1 MTGKT
6 KQANCQ
12 NSAADIDGLS
22 HIDMS
27 STSTPIQTDALVI
40 GAGPVGLF
48 QVFQLGLQDI
58 HAHVIDV
65 LPYVGGQ
72 CMALYA
78 DKPIYDIPGLPRCT
92 GHELIERLQQQAS
105 PFKPVFHLHQL
116 IQTVQAQNDQRWL
129 VGSSDGTVF
138 LAKTVFIAA
147 GVGAFTPRKLALPEL
162 DAFEGK
168 QVFYNAPAHEELQGK
183 QLVVVGGDDDA
194 LQTALTGLEHGA
206 AMVTLVHRRAN
217 LDASA
222 EWQAAFN
229 TARLSGKLQLEVA
242 QMQGL
247 EIKNS
252 QLYGLKLATPQGAE
266 VKLACDMLVIKLGLS
281 PQLGPL
287 ADWGLDMARK
297 QLSVNTEDFS
307 TSAPGIFA
315 VGDINTYPGKRKLI
329 VSGFHEATLAAYGA
343 AAYLRPGQKIPLEYT
358 TASPRLHRL
367 LGV

>member
-1 MTGKT
+1 
-6 KQANCQ
+6 
-12 NSAADIDGLS
+12 
-22 HIDMS
+22 MS
-27 STSTPIQTDALVI
+27 STSPPIETEALVI

-48 QVFQLGLQDI
+48 QVFELGLQEI
-58 HAHVIDV
+58 QAHVVDV

-78 DKPIYDIPGLPRCT
+78 DKTIYDIPGLPHST
-92 GHELIERLQQQAS
+92 GRELIERLQQQAS
-105 PFKPVFHLHQL
+105 PFKPVFHLNQL
-116 IQTVQAQNDQRWL
+116 IHSVQQQADKRWL
-129 VGSSDGTVF
+129 IDTSSDASF

-168 QVFYNAPAHEELQGK
+168 QVFYTSSGMSDLRGK
-183 QLVVVGGDDDA
+183 HLVVTGGDDLA
-194 LQTALTGLEHGA
+194 LQTALDALA
-206 AMVTLVHRRAN
+206 LAPASVTLVHRRST
-217 LDASA
+217 LDAEEVLLKTFHAAVAA
-222 EWQAAFN
+222 ENIHFI
-229 TARLSGKLQLEVA
+229 TAQISHTQSSTHELTGLQL
-242 QMQGL
+242 
-247 EIKNS
+247 
-252 QLYGLKLATPQGAE
+252 QLIDGSTRLVT
-266 VKLACDMLVIKLGLS
+266 CDLLLIHLGIS

-329 VSGFHEATLAAYGA
+329 VSGFHEATLAAFGA
-343 AAYLRPGQKIPLEYT
+343 AAFLRPGQKIPLEYT

>member
-1 MTGKT
+1 
-6 KQANCQ
+6 
-12 NSAADIDGLS
+12 
-22 HIDMS
+22 MS
-27 STSTPIQTDALVI
+27 SSSSPIETEALVI

-48 QVFQLGLQDI
+48 QIFQLGLQEI
-58 HAHVIDV
+58 QAHVVDV

-78 DKPIYDIPGLPRCT
+78 DKPIYDIPGLPHCT
-92 GHELIERLQQQAS
+92 GRELIERLQQQAS
-105 PFKPVFHLHQL
+105 PFKPVFHLNQL
-116 IQTVQAQNDQRWL
+116 IHSVQQKADKRWL
-129 VGSSDGTVF
+129 VGTSDGTAF
-138 LAKTVFIAA
+138 LANTVFIAA

-168 QVFYNAPAHEELQGK
+168 QVFYTVSGMSELRGRH
-183 QLVVVGGDDDA
+183 VVVIGGEEEA
-194 LQTALTGLEHGA
+194 LQSALEAVRLQA
-206 AMVTLVHRRAN
+206 RSVTLVHRRST
-217 LDASA
+217 LDAS
-222 EWQAAFN
+222 ESLLKQFHSCVSEQKIQFI
-229 TARLSGKLQLEVA
+229 TAQITHALTSEHQLTGLQL
-242 QMQGL
+242 
-247 EIKNS
+247 
-252 QLYGLKLATPQGAE
+252 QLIDGNTRQIP
-266 VKLACDMLVIKLGLS
+266 CDQILIQLGIS

-297 QLSVNTEDFS
+297 QLNVNTEDFS

-315 VGDINTYPGKRKLI
+315 IGDINTYPGKRKLI

>member
-1 MTGKT
+1 
-6 KQANCQ
+6 
-12 NSAADIDGLS
+12 
-22 HIDMS
+22 MS
-27 STSTPIQTDALVI
+27 STSPPIETEALVI

-48 QVFQLGLQDI
+48 QVFELGLQEI
-58 HAHVIDV
+58 QAHVVDV

-72 CMALYA
+72 CKALYA
-78 DKPIYDIPGLPRCT
+78 DKPIYDIPGLPHST
-92 GHELIERLQQQAS
+92 GRELIERLQQQAS
-105 PFKPVFHLHQL
+105 PFKPVFHLNQL
-116 IQTVQAQNDQRWL
+116 IHSLQQQADKRWL
-129 VGSSDGTVF
+129 VGTSSDATF

-168 QVFYNAPAHEELQGK
+168 QVFYTSNGMSDLRGK
-183 QLVVVGGDDDA
+183 HLVVTGGDDLA
-194 LQTALTGLEHGA
+194 LQTALDALA
-206 AMVTLVHRRAN
+206 LAPKSVTLVHRRST
-217 LDASA
+217 LDGS
-222 EWQAAFN
+222 QALLKQFHSCVSEQKIQFI
-229 TARLSGKLQLEVA
+229 TAQITHTESSNHELTGLQL
-242 QMQGL
+242 
-247 EIKNS
+247 
-252 QLYGLKLATPQGAE
+252 QLIDGSTRQ
-266 VKLACDMLVIKLGLS
+266 VNCDLLLIQLGLS

-329 VSGFHEATLAAYGA
+329 VSGFHEATLAAFGA
-343 AAYLRPGQKIPLEYT
+343 AAYSRPGQKIPLEYT

>member
-1 MTGKT
+1 
-6 KQANCQ
+6 
-12 NSAADIDGLS
+12 
-22 HIDMS
+22 MS
-27 STSTPIQTDALVI
+27 STPSPIETDALVI

-48 QVFQLGLQDI
+48 QVFELGLQEI
-58 HAHVIDV
+58 HAHMVDT

-78 DKPIYDIPGLPRCT
+78 DKPIYDIPGLPHCT
-92 GHELIERLQQQAS
+92 GRELITRLEQQVT
-105 PFKPVFHLHQL
+105 PFKPVFHLRQL
-116 IQTVQAQNDQRWL
+116 VKSLQQQADKRWL
-129 VGSSDGTVF
+129 VGTTDGTAF

-162 DAFEGK
+162 DVFEGK
-168 QVFYNAPAHEELQGK
+168 QVFYTPRELPDMQGK
-183 QLVVVGGDDDA
+183 HVVVVGGNDEA
-194 LQTALTGLEHGA
+194 LQSSLNAVSLQA
-206 AMVTLVHRRAN
+206 SSVTLVHRRST
-217 LDASA
+217 LDA
-222 EWQAAFN
+222 EEVLLKAFHEAVAVEQIQFI
-229 TARLSGKLQLEVA
+229 TAQITHALTTEHQLTGLQL
-242 QMQGL
+242 QG
-247 EIKNS
+247 IDGNIR
-252 QLYGLKLATPQGAE
+252 QIP
-266 VKLACDMLVIKLGLS
+266 CDHILVQLGLS

-297 QLSVNTEDFS
+297 QLNVNTEDFS
-307 TSAPGIFA
+307 TSASGIFA

>member
-1 MTGKT
+1 
-6 KQANCQ
+6 
-12 NSAADIDGLS
+12 
-22 HIDMS
+22 MS
-27 STSTPIQTDALVI
+27 STPSPIETDALVI

-48 QVFQLGLQDI
+48 QVFELGLQEI
-58 HAHVIDV
+58 HAHMVDI

-78 DKPIYDIPGLPRCT
+78 DKPIYDIPGLPHCT
-92 GHELIERLQQQAS
+92 GRELITRLEQQAS
-105 PFKPVFHLHQL
+105 PFKPVFHLRQL
-116 IQTVQAQNDQRWL
+116 VKSLQQQADKRWL
-129 VGSSDGTVF
+129 VGTTDGTAF

-162 DAFEGK
+162 DVFEGK
-168 QVFYNAPAHEELQGK
+168 QVFYTPRELPDMQGK
-183 QLVVVGGDDDA
+183 HVVVVGGNDEA
-194 LQTALTGLEHGA
+194 LQSSLNAVSLQA
-206 AMVTLVHRRAN
+206 SSVKLVHRRST
-217 LDASA
+217 LDA
-222 EWQAAFN
+222 EEVLLKAFHEAVAVEQIQFI
-229 TARLSGKLQLEVA
+229 TAQITHALTTEHQLTGLQL
-242 QMQGL
+242 QG
-247 EIKNS
+247 IDGNIR
-252 QLYGLKLATPQGAE
+252 QIP
-266 VKLACDMLVIKLGLS
+266 CDHILVQLGLS

-297 QLSVNTEDFS
+297 QLNVNTEDFS
-307 TSAPGIFA
+307 TSASGIFA

>member
-1 MTGKT
+1 
-6 KQANCQ
+6 
-12 NSAADIDGLS
+12 
-22 HIDMS
+22 MS
-27 STSTPIQTDALVI
+27 STSPPIETEALVI

-48 QVFQLGLQDI
+48 QVFELGLQEI
-58 HAHVIDV
+58 QAHLVDV

-78 DKPIYDIPGLPRCT
+78 DKPIYDIPGLPHCT
-92 GHELIERLQQQAS
+92 GRELIERLQQQAA

-116 IQTVQAQNDQRWL
+116 IQSVEAQEDGRWL
-129 VGSSDGTVF
+129 VGTSGGASF

-162 DAFEGK
+162 DPFEGK
-168 QVFYNAPAHEELQGK
+168 QVFYTSSGLPDLQAK
-183 QLVVVGGDDDA
+183 NVVMVGGDDEA
-194 LQTALTGLEHGA
+194 LQAALEAVSLQA
-206 AMVTLVHRRAN
+206 RSVTLVHRRST
-217 LDASA
+217 LDAG
-222 EWQAAFN
+222 EVLLKAFHEAV
-229 TARLSGKLQLEVA
+229 TAKKIQFITAQISHTQSSNHELTGLQL
-242 QMQGL
+242 
-247 EIKNS
+247 
-252 QLYGLKLATPQGAE
+252 QLIDGSTLQVT
-266 VKLACDMLVIKLGLS
+266 CDLLLIQLGIS

-297 QLSVNTEDFS
+297 QLNVNTEDFS

-329 VSGFHEATLAAYGA
+329 VSGFHEATLAAFGA
-343 AAYLRPGQKIPLEYT
+343 AAFLRPGQKIPLEYT

>member
-1 MTGKT
+1 
-6 KQANCQ
+6 
-12 NSAADIDGLS
+12 
-22 HIDMS
+22 MS
-27 STSTPIQTDALVI
+27 STPSPIETDALVI

-48 QVFQLGLQDI
+48 QVFELGLQEI
-58 HAHVIDV
+58 HAHMVDT

-78 DKPIYDIPGLPRCT
+78 DKPIYDIPGLPHCT
-92 GHELIERLQQQAS
+92 GRELITRLEQQAS
-105 PFKPVFHLHQL
+105 PFKPVFHLRQL
-116 IQTVQAQNDQRWL
+116 VKSLQQQADKRWL
-129 VGSSDGTVF
+129 VGTTDGTAF

-162 DAFEGK
+162 DVFEGK
-168 QVFYNAPAHEELQGK
+168 QVFYTPRELPDMQGK
-183 QLVVVGGDDDA
+183 HVVVVGGNDEA
-194 LQTALTGLEHGA
+194 LQSSLNAVSLQA
-206 AMVTLVHRRAN
+206 SSVTLVHRRST
-217 LDASA
+217 LDA
-222 EWQAAFN
+222 EEVLLKAFHEAVAVEQIQFI
-229 TARLSGKLQLEVA
+229 TAQITHALTTEHQLTGLQL
-242 QMQGL
+242 QG
-247 EIKNS
+247 IDGNIR
-252 QLYGLKLATPQGAE
+252 QIP
-266 VKLACDMLVIKLGLS
+266 CDHILVQLGLS

-297 QLSVNTEDFS
+297 QLNVNTEDFS
-307 TSAPGIFA
+307 TSASGIFA

>member
-1 MTGKT
+1 
-6 KQANCQ
+6 
-12 NSAADIDGLS
+12 
-22 HIDMS
+22 
-27 STSTPIQTDALVI
+27 
-40 GAGPVGLF
+40 LF

-78 DKPIYDIPGLPRCT
+78 DKPIYDVPGLPRCT
-92 GHELIERLQQQAS
+92 GRELIERLQQQAS
-105 PFKPVFHLHQL
+105 PFKPVFHLNQL
-116 IQTVQAQNDQRWL
+116 IHSVQQQADKRWL
-129 VGSSDGTVF
+129 VGSSDGTVY
-138 LAKTVFIAA
+138 LAQTIFIAA

-168 QVFYNAPAHEELQGK
+168 QVFYNFEEMPDLQDK
-183 QLVVVGGDDDA
+183 DVVVVGGEDEA
-194 LQTALTGLEHGA
+194 LQSALEAVRLQA
-206 AMVTLVHRRAN
+206 RSVTLVHRRST
-217 LDASA
+217 LDASEA
-222 EWQAAFN
+222 LLKQFHSCVSEQKIQFI
-229 TARLSGKLQLEVA
+229 TAQISHALTSEHQLTGLQIQLID
-242 QMQGL
+242 G
-247 EIKNS
+247 NS
-252 QLYGLKLATPQGAE
+252 RQIPCEQILVQLGP
-266 VKLACDMLVIKLGLS
+266 S

-287 ADWGLDMARK
+287 ADWGLDMSRK

-307 TSAPGIFA
+307 TNAPGIFA

-358 TASPRLHRL
+358 TASPRLHKL

>member
-1 MTGKT
+1 
-6 KQANCQ
+6 
-12 NSAADIDGLS
+12 
-22 HIDMS
+22 MS
-27 STSTPIQTDALVI
+27 STPSPIETDALVI

-48 QVFQLGLQDI
+48 QVFELGLQEI
-58 HAHVIDV
+58 HAHMVDI

-78 DKPIYDIPGLPRCT
+78 DKPIYDIPGLPHCT
-92 GHELIERLQQQAS
+92 GRELITRLEQQAS
-105 PFKPVFHLHQL
+105 PFKPVFHLKQL
-116 IQTVQAQNDQRWL
+116 IKSMQQRADKRWL
-129 VGSSDGTVF
+129 VGTTDGTAF

-162 DAFEGK
+162 DVFEGK
-168 QVFYNAPAHEELQGK
+168 QVFYTPRELPDMQGK
-183 QLVVVGGDDDA
+183 HVVVVGGNDEA
-194 LQTALTGLEHGA
+194 LQSSLNAVSLQA
-206 AMVTLVHRRAN
+206 SSVTLVHRRST
-217 LDASA
+217 LDA
-222 EWQAAFN
+222 EEVLLKAFHEAVAVEQIQFI
-229 TARLSGKLQLEVA
+229 TAQITHALTTEHQLTGLQL
-242 QMQGL
+242 QG
-247 EIKNS
+247 IDGNIR
-252 QLYGLKLATPQGAE
+252 QIP
-266 VKLACDMLVIKLGLS
+266 CDHILVQLGLS

-297 QLSVNTEDFS
+297 QLNVNTEDFS
-307 TSAPGIFA
+307 TSASGIFA

>member
-1 MTGKT
+1 
-6 KQANCQ
+6 
-12 NSAADIDGLS
+12 
-22 HIDMS
+22 MS
-27 STSTPIQTDALVI
+27 STPSPIETDALVI

-48 QVFQLGLQDI
+48 QVFELGLQEI
-58 HAHVIDV
+58 HAHMVDT

-78 DKPIYDIPGLPRCT
+78 DKPIYDIPGLPHCT
-92 GHELIERLQQQAS
+92 GRELITRLEQQAS
-105 PFKPVFHLHQL
+105 PFKPVFHLKQL
-116 IQTVQAQNDQRWL
+116 IKSMQQRADKRWL
-129 VGSSDGTVF
+129 VGTTDGTAF

-162 DAFEGK
+162 DVFEGK
-168 QVFYNAPAHEELQGK
+168 QVFYTPRELPDMQGK
-183 QLVVVGGDDDA
+183 HVVVVGGNDEA
-194 LQTALTGLEHGA
+194 LQSSLNAVSLQA
-206 AMVTLVHRRAN
+206 SSVTLVHRRST
-217 LDASA
+217 LDA
-222 EWQAAFN
+222 EEVLLKAFHEAVAVEQIQFI
-229 TARLSGKLQLEVA
+229 TAQITHALTTEHQVTGLQL
-242 QMQGL
+242 QG
-247 EIKNS
+247 IDGNIR
-252 QLYGLKLATPQGAE
+252 QIP
-266 VKLACDMLVIKLGLS
+266 CDHILVQLGLS

-297 QLSVNTEDFS
+297 QLNVNTEDFS
-307 TSAPGIFA
+307 TSASGIFA

>member
-1 MTGKT
+1 
-6 KQANCQ
+6 
-12 NSAADIDGLS
+12 
-22 HIDMS
+22 MS
-27 STSTPIQTDALVI
+27 STPSPIETDALVI

-48 QVFQLGLQDI
+48 QVFELGLQEI
-58 HAHVIDV
+58 HAHMVDI

-78 DKPIYDIPGLPRCT
+78 DKPIYDIPGLPHCT
-92 GHELIERLQQQAS
+92 GRELITRLEQQAS
-105 PFKPVFHLHQL
+105 PFKPVFHLKQL
-116 IQTVQAQNDQRWL
+116 IKSMQQRADKRWL
-129 VGSSDGTVF
+129 VGTTDGTAF

-162 DAFEGK
+162 DVFEGK
-168 QVFYNAPAHEELQGK
+168 QVFYTPRELPDMQGK
-183 QLVVVGGDDDA
+183 HVVVVGGNDEA
-194 LQTALTGLEHGA
+194 LQSSLNAVSLQA
-206 AMVTLVHRRAN
+206 RSVTLVHRRST
-217 LDASA
+217 LDA
-222 EWQAAFN
+222 EEVLLKAFHEAVAVEQIQFI
-229 TARLSGKLQLEVA
+229 TAQITHALTTEHQVTGLQL
-242 QMQGL
+242 QG
-247 EIKNS
+247 IDGNIR
-252 QLYGLKLATPQGAE
+252 QIP
-266 VKLACDMLVIKLGLS
+266 CDHILVQLGLS

-307 TSAPGIFA
+307 TSASGIFA

>member
-1 MTGKT
+1 
-6 KQANCQ
+6 
-12 NSAADIDGLS
+12 
-22 HIDMS
+22 MS
-27 STSTPIQTDALVI
+27 SSPSPIETEALVI

-48 QVFQLGLQDI
+48 QVFQLGLQEI
-58 HAHVIDV
+58 QAHVVDV

-78 DKPIYDIPGLPRCT
+78 DKPIYDIPGLPHCT
-92 GHELIERLQQQAS
+92 GRELIERLQQQAS
-105 PFKPVFHLHQL
+105 PFKPVFHLNQL
-116 IQTVQAQNDQRWL
+116 IHSVQQQADKRWL
-129 VGSSDGTVF
+129 VGTSNGTAF
-138 LAKTVFIAA
+138 LAQTVFIAA

-168 QVFYNAPAHEELQGK
+168 QVFYTASHRPDLQGK
-183 QLVVVGGDDDA
+183 HVVVIGGEEEA
-194 LQTALTGLEHGA
+194 LQSALDAVNLQA
-206 AMVTLVHRRAN
+206 RSVTLVHRRST
-217 LDASA
+217 LDASEA
-222 EWQAAFN
+222 LLKQFQSCASGQKIQFI
-229 TARLSGKLQLEVA
+229 TAQITHALTSEHQLTGLQL
-242 QMQGL
+242 
-247 EIKNS
+247 
-252 QLYGLKLATPQGAE
+252 QLIDGNTRLIP
-266 VKLACDMLVIKLGLS
+266 CDQILIQLGLS